1 MNKYMKKLAAGLL
14 AFALMVMLLP
24 AGVVV
29 SFAASGKLS
38 FSDPTVSVGDQI
50 SVTMKIAADAALGSS
65 DVMLQYD
72 ADALEF
78 VSGTNSNGGAGSV
91 RVIGSAEA
99 ADQKTFSFTL
109 KFNALKAGT
118 SSITVKSQE
127 VYDADSKAVTL
138 NHIGSSS
145 VKINA
150 ADTSSRDASLASL
163 TISPGTLKPAFSA
176 DTTEY
181 TAAVPSDVTSITV
194 SAPAKDGGAKVTVS
208 GNDDLQDG
216 ENTIT
221 CTVTAEDGE
230 TTKTYTIVV
239 TKSDD
244 AAASAGETDSDSA
257 ETNAGV
263 VGEDGNW
270 TVADTFDDSELPS
283 GFTATEIE
291 YEGRTVKAATDDSGM
306 TLLYMTDDSGNGD
319 FFVYNSET
327 GALSAYVV
335 VKMAEKTA
343 EKTVVVLPPECI
355 PEGTALPDGF
365 AECTIDIGD
374 HTVHGWIWKDSGD
387 SAPEYCIVYG
397 RNENGEEGFYRYDQ
411 KEMTLQRYFQDPDA
425 ADARSKY
432 LKVAED
438 YNSLLKD
445 YEIRGMFVIGL
456 FALSI
461 LLVIIII
468 VLLLRKP
475 KAPKNP
481 DRDGYDDDYGDYEG
495 GRKNRKS
502 EPKKAQ
508 KTGKSAKAPERR
520 TASRPAARRE
530 ELFDEEEEEIQI
542 PRRRPEAAETCRPA
556 AKRREAVRTENV
568 PERTDTPERPVR
580 KNVADM
586 EKDLSKNLAKEAA
599 KAAPKAAPAEKRNED
614 DDDFE
619 FIDLDL

>member
-1 MNKYMKKLAAGLL
+1 MKKLAAGLL

-24 AGVVV
+24 AGSMV
-29 SFAASGKLS
+29 SFAGSGKLS
-38 FSDPTVSVGDQI
+38 FSDPTVSVGDQV
-50 SVTMKIAADAALGSS
+50 SVTMKITSDGALGSS

-78 VSGTNSNGGAGSV
+78 VSGTNANGGAGSV
-91 RVIGSAEA
+91 RVTGSAEA
-99 ADQKTFSFTL
+99 ADQKVFSFTL

-118 SSITVKSQE
+118 SSITVTSQE

-138 NHIGSSS
+138 DHVGSAS

-150 ADTSSRDASLASL
+150 AASSSKDASLSSL
-163 TISPGTLKPAFSA
+163 EISPGTLKPAFSA
-176 DTTEY
+176 DVTEY
-181 TAAVPSDVTSITV
+181 TAAVSSDVTSITV
-194 SAPAKDGGAKVTVS
+194 SAPAKDGAAKVAIS

-239 TKSDD
+239 TKSDE
-244 AAASAGETDSDSA
+244 AASSDEETTADST
-257 ETNAGV
+257 ETSGGV
-263 VGEDGNW
+263 VGEEGNW

-306 TLLYMTDDSGNGD
+306 TLLYMTDDTGKGD

-327 GALSAYVV
+327 GTLSAYVV
-335 VKMAEKTA
+335 VKMA

-387 SAPEYCIVYG
+387 SAPEYCVVYG
-397 RNENGEEGFYRYDQ
+397 RNENGDEGFYRYDQ

-445 YEIRGMFVIGL
+445 YEIRGFFVIGL
-456 FALSI
+456 FALCI
-461 LLVIIII
+461 ILVIIVV

-481 DRDGYDDDYGDYEG
+481 GRDRYDDEYDDYED

-502 EPKKAQ
+502 GKQTAKKSGM
-508 KTGKSAKAPERR
+508 TAKAPERR
-520 TASRPAARRE
+520 PAARPAARTE
-530 ELFDEEEEEIQI
+530 TLPCEEEEEA
-542 PRRRPEAAETCRPA
+542 PRRRQPAAQARRPA
-556 AKRREAVRTENV
+556 VQTRETVRTERPSAETGTAA
-568 PERTDTPERPVR
+568 PERPARPVR
-580 KNVADM
+580 KNVADV
-586 EKDLSKNLAKEAA
+586 EKDLSRNLAKEAEAA
-599 KAAPKAAPAEKRNED
+599 KAAPDKKTEN

>member
-50 SVTMKIAADAALGSS
+50 SVTMKIVADAALGSS

-244 AAASAGETDSDSA
+244 AAASAGETDADSA

-263 VGEDGNW
+263 IGEDGSW

-291 YEGRTVKAATDDSGM
+291 YEGRSVKAATDDSGM

-327 GALSAYVV
+327 GTLSAYVV

-387 SAPEYCIVYG
+387 SAPEYCVVYG

-481 DRDGYDDDYGDYEG
+481 GRGGYDDDYGDYEG

-508 KTGKSAKAPERR
+508 KTGKSEKAPERR
-520 TASRPAARRE
+520 AASRPAARGE

-542 PRRRPEAAETCRPA
+542 PRRRPEAAETRRPA

>member
-1 MNKYMKKLAAGLL
+1 MKKLAAGLL

-24 AGVVV
+24 AGSMV

-38 FSDPTVSVGDQI
+38 FSDPTASVGDQV
-50 SVTMKIAADAALGSS
+50 SVTMKITSDGALGSS

-78 VSGTNSNGGAGSV
+78 VSGTNANGGAGSV
-91 RVIGSAEA
+91 RVTGSAEA
-99 ADQKTFSFTL
+99 ADQKVFSFTL

-118 SSITVKSQE
+118 SSITVTSQE

-138 NHIGSSS
+138 DHVGSAS

-150 ADTSSRDASLASL
+150 AASSSKDASLSSL
-163 TISPGTLKPAFSA
+163 EISPGTLKPAFSA
-176 DTTEY
+176 DVTEY
-181 TAAVPSDVTSITV
+181 TAAVSSDVTSVTV
-194 SAPAKDGGAKVTVS
+194 SAPAKDGAAKVAIS

-239 TKSDD
+239 TKSDE
-244 AAASAGETDSDSA
+244 AASSDEETTADST
-257 ETNAGV
+257 ETSGGV
-263 VGEDGNW
+263 VGEEGNW

-306 TLLYMTDDSGNGD
+306 TLLYMTDDTGKGD

-327 GALSAYVV
+327 GTLSAYVV
-335 VKMAEKTA
+335 VKMA

-387 SAPEYCIVYG
+387 SAPEYCVVYG
-397 RNENGEEGFYRYDQ
+397 RNENGDEGFYRYDQ

-445 YEIRGMFVIGL
+445 YEIRGFFVIGL
-456 FALSI
+456 FALCI
-461 LLVIIII
+461 ILVIIVV

-481 DRDGYDDDYGDYEG
+481 GRDRYDDEYDDYED

-502 EPKKAQ
+502 GKQTAKKSGM
-508 KTGKSAKAPERR
+508 TAKAPERR
-520 TASRPAARRE
+520 PAARPAARTE
-530 ELFDEEEEEIQI
+530 TLPCEEEEEA
-542 PRRRPEAAETCRPA
+542 PRRRQPAAQARRPA
-556 AKRREAVRTENV
+556 VQTRETVRTERPSAETGTAA
-568 PERTDTPERPVR
+568 PERPARPVR
-580 KNVADM
+580 KNVADV
-586 EKDLSKNLAKEAA
+586 EKDLSRNLAKEAEAA
-599 KAAPKAAPAEKRNED
+599 KSAPVKKTEN

>member
-24 AGVVV
+24 AGSLV

-38 FSDPTVSVGDQI
+38 FSDPTASVGDQV

-109 KFNALKAGT
+109 KFKALKAGT

-138 NHIGSSS
+138 DHVGSSS
-145 VKINA
+145 VKVNA
-150 ADTSSRDASLASL
+150 ADTSSKDASLASL

-176 DTTEY
+176 DVTEY
-181 TAAVPSDVTSITV
+181 TAAVTSDVTSVTV
-194 SAPAKDGGAKVTVS
+194 SAPAKDGGAKVAVS
-208 GNDDLQDG
+208 GNDELQDG

-221 CTVTAEDGE
+221 CTVTAEDGV

-244 AAASAGETDSDSA
+244 AAASDGETGADSA

-263 VGEDGNW
+263 VGQDGNW

-291 YEGRTVKAATDDSGM
+291 YEGKTVKAATDDSGI

-327 GALSAYVV
+327 GTLSAYVV
-335 VKMAEKTA
+335 VKMA

-355 PEGTALPDGF
+355 PEETKLPDGF
-365 AECTIDIGD
+365 AECTIDIGN
-374 HTVHGWIWKDSGD
+374 HTVHGWIWKDNGD

-445 YEIRGMFVIGL
+445 YEICGFFVIGL
-456 FALSI
+456 FGLSI
-461 LLVIIII
+461 VLVIIII

-475 KAPKNP
+475 KTPKNP
-481 DRDGYDDDYGDYEG
+481 VRGGYDDYDDYES
-495 GRKNRKS
+495 GRKNSKS
-502 EPKKAQ
+502 ELKKVQ
-508 KTGKSAKAPERR
+508 KSGKTGKTPERR
-520 TASRPAARRE
+520 LMSGTTAQRE
-530 ELFDEEEEEIQI
+530 EVFDDEEEAM
-542 PRRRPEAAETCRPA
+542 PRRRPAAAERQESLKTEPVS
-556 AKRREAVRTENV
+556 ERTDV
-568 PERTDTPERPVR
+568 PERPERPM
-580 KNVADM
+580 KQNVEDM
-586 EKDLSKNLAKEAA
+586 EKDLSKNLAMEAA
-599 KAAPKAAPAEKRNED
+599 KAAPKAAPAAKTEKED
-614 DDDFE
+614 DDLE

>member
-1 MNKYMKKLAAGLL
+1 MKKLAAGLL
-14 AFALMVMLLP
+14 AFALMIMLLP
-24 AGVVV
+24 TGVMV

-38 FSDPTVSVGDQI
+38 FSDPTASVGEQVSI
-50 SVTMKIAADAALGSS
+50 TMKIIADAALGSS

-91 RVIGSAEA
+91 RVIGSAES

-138 NHIGSSS
+138 DHVGSSS
-145 VKINA
+145 VKVNA
-150 ADTSSRDASLASL
+150 ADTSSKDASLASL

-176 DTTEY
+176 DVTEY
-181 TAAVPSDVTSITV
+181 TAAVSSDVSSITV
-194 SAPAKDGGAKVTVS
+194 SAPAKDGGAKVAVS

-216 ENTIT
+216 ENTII
-221 CTVTAEDGE
+221 CTVTAENGE

-244 AAASAGETDSDSA
+244 AAASDGETDADST

-263 VGEDGNW
+263 VGQDGNW

-327 GALSAYVV
+327 GTLSAYVV
-335 VKMAEKTA
+335 VKMAEKTI
-343 EKTVVVLPPECI
+343 VVLPPECI

-387 SAPEYCIVYG
+387 SAPEYCVVYG
-397 RNENGEEGFYRYDQ
+397 RNESGEEGFYRYDQ

-445 YEIRGMFVIGL
+445 YEIRGILVIGL
-456 FALSI
+456 FGLSI
-461 LLVIIII
+461 VLVIIII

-481 DRDGYDDDYGDYEG
+481 GRGGYDEYDDYES

-508 KTGKSAKAPERR
+508 KSGKTAKAPERR
-520 TASRPAARRE
+520 VASRPAVRE
-530 ELFDEEEEEIQI
+530 EDLFDEDEEEIQI
-542 PRRRPEAAETCRPA
+542 PRRRPAAAPTRRPA
-556 AKRREAVRTENV
+556 AERQEAVKAEPVSERTAA
-568 PERTDTPERPVR
+568 PERPARPVR

-586 EKDLSKNLAKEAA
+586 EKDLSKNLAAEAA
-599 KAAPKAAPAEKRNED
+599 KAAPKAAPAKKAEEKD
-614 DDDFE
+614 DDLE

>member
-1 MNKYMKKLAAGLL
+1 MKKLAAGLL

-24 AGVVV
+24 AGSMV

-38 FSDPTVSVGDQI
+38 FSDPTASVGDQV
-50 SVTMKIAADAALGSS
+50 SVTMKITSDGALGSS

-78 VSGTNSNGGAGSV
+78 VSGTNANGGAGSV
-91 RVIGSAEA
+91 RVTGSAEA
-99 ADQKTFSFTL
+99 ADQKVFSFTL

-118 SSITVKSQE
+118 SSITVTSQE

-138 NHIGSSS
+138 DHVGSAS

-150 ADTSSRDASLASL
+150 AASSSKDASLSSL
-163 TISPGTLKPAFSA
+163 EISPGTLKPAFSA
-176 DTTEY
+176 DVTEY
-181 TAAVPSDVTSITV
+181 TAAVSSDVTSITV
-194 SAPAKDGGAKVTVS
+194 SAPAKDGAAKVAIS

-239 TKSDD
+239 TKSDE
-244 AAASAGETDSDSA
+244 AASSDEETTADST
-257 ETNAGV
+257 ETSGGV
-263 VGEDGNW
+263 VGEEGNW

-306 TLLYMTDDSGNGD
+306 TLLYMTDDTGKGD

-327 GALSAYVV
+327 GTLSAYVV
-335 VKMAEKTA
+335 VKMA

-387 SAPEYCIVYG
+387 SAPEYCVVYG
-397 RNENGEEGFYRYDQ
+397 RNENGDEGFYRYDQ

-445 YEIRGMFVIGL
+445 YEIRGFFVIGL
-456 FALSI
+456 FALCI
-461 LLVIIII
+461 ILVIIVV

-481 DRDGYDDDYGDYEG
+481 GRDRYDDEYDDYED

-502 EPKKAQ
+502 GKQTAKKSGM
-508 KTGKSAKAPERR
+508 TAKAPERR
-520 TASRPAARRE
+520 PAARPAARTE
-530 ELFDEEEEEIQI
+530 TLPCEEEEEA
-542 PRRRPEAAETCRPA
+542 PRRRQPAAQARRPA
-556 AKRREAVRTENV
+556 VQTRETVRTERPSAETGTAA
-568 PERTDTPERPVR
+568 PERPARPVR
-580 KNVADM
+580 KNVADV
-586 EKDLSKNLAKEAA
+586 EKDLSRNLAKEAEAA
-599 KAAPKAAPAEKRNED
+599 KAAPDKKTEND
-614 DDDFE
+614 DGFE

>member
-1 MNKYMKKLAAGLL
+1 MKQCMKKLAAGLL

-24 AGVVV
+24 AGSMV
-29 SFAASGKLS
+29 SFAGSGKLS
-38 FSDPTVSVGDQI
+38 FSDPTVSVGDQV
-50 SVTMKIAADAALGSS
+50 SVTMKITSDGALGSS

-78 VSGTNSNGGAGSV
+78 VSGTNANGGAGSV
-91 RVIGSAEA
+91 RVTGSAEA
-99 ADQKTFSFTL
+99 ADQKVFSFTL

-118 SSITVKSQE
+118 SSITVTSQE

-138 NHIGSSS
+138 DHVGSAS

-150 ADTSSRDASLASL
+150 AASSSKDASLSSL
-163 TISPGTLKPAFSA
+163 EISPGTLKPAFSA
-176 DTTEY
+176 DVTEY
-181 TAAVPSDVTSITV
+181 TAAVSSDVTSITV
-194 SAPAKDGGAKVTVS
+194 SAPAKDGAAKVAIS

-239 TKSDD
+239 TKSDE
-244 AAASAGETDSDSA
+244 AASSDEETTADST
-257 ETNAGV
+257 ETSGGV
-263 VGEDGNW
+263 VGEEGNW

-306 TLLYMTDDSGNGD
+306 TLLYMTDDTGKGD

-327 GALSAYVV
+327 GTLSAYVV
-335 VKMAEKTA
+335 VKMA

-387 SAPEYCIVYG
+387 SAPEYCVVYG
-397 RNENGEEGFYRYDQ
+397 RNENGDEGFYRYDQ

-445 YEIRGMFVIGL
+445 YEIRGFFVIGL
-456 FALSI
+456 FALCI
-461 LLVIIII
+461 ILVIIVV

-481 DRDGYDDDYGDYEG
+481 GRDRYDDEYDDYED

-502 EPKKAQ
+502 GKQTTKKSGM
-508 KTGKSAKAPERR
+508 TAKAPERR
-520 TASRPAARRE
+520 PAARPAARTE
-530 ELFDEEEEEIQI
+530 TLPCEEEEEA
-542 PRRRPEAAETCRPA
+542 PRRRQPAAQARRPA
-556 AKRREAVRTENV
+556 VQTRETVRTERPSAETGTAA
-568 PERTDTPERPVR
+568 PERPARPVR
-580 KNVADM
+580 KNVADV
-586 EKDLSKNLAKEAA
+586 EKDLSRNLAKEAEAA
-599 KAAPKAAPAEKRNED
+599 KAAPDKKTEN

>member
-14 AFALMVMLLP
+14 TFALMVMLLP

-50 SVTMKIAADAALGSS
+50 SVTMKIVADAALGSS

-291 YEGRTVKAATDDSGM
+291 YEGRSVKAATDDSGM

-327 GALSAYVV
+327 GTLSAYVV
-335 VKMAEKTA
+335 VKMA

-387 SAPEYCIVYG
+387 SAPEYCVVYG

-411 KEMTLQRYFQDPDA
+411 KEMTLQRYFQNPDA

-481 DRDGYDDDYGDYEG
+481 GRGGYDDDYGDYEG

-508 KTGKSAKAPERR
+508 KTGKSEKAPERR
-520 TASRPAARRE
+520 AASRPAARGE

-542 PRRRPEAAETCRPA
+542 PRRRPEAAETRRPA

>member
-1 MNKYMKKLAAGLL
+1 MKKLAAGLL

-24 AGVVV
+24 AGSMV
-29 SFAASGKLS
+29 SFAGSGKLS
-38 FSDPTVSVGDQI
+38 FSDPTVSVGDQV
-50 SVTMKIAADAALGSS
+50 SVTMKITSDGALGSS

-78 VSGTNSNGGAGSV
+78 VSGTNANGGAGSV
-91 RVIGSAEA
+91 RVTGSAEA
-99 ADQKTFSFTL
+99 ADQKVFSFTL

-118 SSITVKSQE
+118 SSITVTSQE

-138 NHIGSSS
+138 DHVGSAS

-150 ADTSSRDASLASL
+150 AASSSKDASLSSL
-163 TISPGTLKPAFSA
+163 EISPGTLKPAFSA
-176 DTTEY
+176 DVTEY
-181 TAAVPSDVTSITV
+181 TAAVSSDVTSITV
-194 SAPAKDGGAKVTVS
+194 SAPAKDGAAKVAIS

-239 TKSDD
+239 TKSDE
-244 AAASAGETDSDSA
+244 AASSDEETTADST
-257 ETNAGV
+257 ETSGGV
-263 VGEDGNW
+263 VGEEGNW

-306 TLLYMTDDSGNGD
+306 TLLYMTDDTGKGD

-327 GALSAYVV
+327 GTLSAYVV
-335 VKMAEKTA
+335 VKMA

-387 SAPEYCIVYG
+387 SAPEYCVVYG
-397 RNENGEEGFYRYDQ
+397 RNENGDEGFYRYDQ

-445 YEIRGMFVIGL
+445 YEIRGFFVIGL
-456 FALSI
+456 FALCI
-461 LLVIIII
+461 ILVIIVV

-475 KAPKNP
+475 KEPKNP
-481 DRDGYDDDYGDYEG
+481 GRDRYDDEYDDYED

-502 EPKKAQ
+502 GNQTAKKSGM
-508 KTGKSAKAPERR
+508 TAKAPERR
-520 TASRPAARRE
+520 PAARPAARTE
-530 ELFDEEEEEIQI
+530 TLPYEEEEEA
-542 PRRRPEAAETCRPA
+542 PRRRQSAAQTRRPAVQTRETVRMERPSAETGTAAPERPA
-556 AKRREAVRTENV
+556 
-568 PERTDTPERPVR
+568 RPVR
-580 KNVADM
+580 KNVADV
-586 EKDLSKNLAKEAA
+586 EKDLSRNLAKEAEAA
-599 KAAPKAAPAEKRNED
+599 KAAPDKKTEND
-614 DDDFE
+614 DGFE

>member
-1 MNKYMKKLAAGLL
+1 MKKLAAGLL

-24 AGVVV
+24 AGSMV
-29 SFAASGKLS
+29 SFAGSGKLS
-38 FSDPTVSVGDQI
+38 FSDPTVSVGDQV
-50 SVTMKIAADAALGSS
+50 SVTMKITSDGALGSS

-78 VSGTNSNGGAGSV
+78 VSGTNANGGAGSV
-91 RVIGSAEA
+91 RVTGSAEA
-99 ADQKTFSFTL
+99 ADQKVFSFTL

-118 SSITVKSQE
+118 SSITVTSQE

-138 NHIGSSS
+138 DHVGSAS

-150 ADTSSRDASLASL
+150 AASSSKDASLSSL
-163 TISPGTLKPAFSA
+163 EISPGTLKPAFSA
-176 DTTEY
+176 DVTEY
-181 TAAVPSDVTSITV
+181 TAAVSSDVTSVTV
-194 SAPAKDGGAKVTVS
+194 SAPAKDGAAKVAIS

-230 TTKTYTIVV
+230 TTKMYTIVV

-244 AAASAGETDSDSA
+244 AASSDEETTADST
-257 ETNAGV
+257 ETSGGV
-263 VGEDGNW
+263 VGEEGNW

-306 TLLYMTDDSGNGD
+306 TLLYMTDDTGKGD

-327 GALSAYVV
+327 GTLSAYVV
-335 VKMAEKTA
+335 VKMA

-387 SAPEYCIVYG
+387 SAPEYCVVYG
-397 RNENGEEGFYRYDQ
+397 RNENGDEGFYRYDQ

-445 YEIRGMFVIGL
+445 YEIRGFFVIGL
-456 FALSI
+456 FALCI
-461 LLVIIII
+461 ILVIIVV

-481 DRDGYDDDYGDYEG
+481 GRDRYDDEYDDYED

-502 EPKKAQ
+502 GKQTAKKSGM
-508 KTGKSAKAPERR
+508 TAKAPERR
-520 TASRPAARRE
+520 PAARPAARTE
-530 ELFDEEEEEIQI
+530 TLPCEEEEEA
-542 PRRRPEAAETCRPA
+542 PRRRQPAAQARRPA
-556 AKRREAVRTENV
+556 VQTRETVRTERPSAETGTAA
-568 PERTDTPERPVR
+568 PERPARPVR
-580 KNVADM
+580 KNVADV
-586 EKDLSKNLAKEAA
+586 EKDLSRNLAKEAEAA
-599 KAAPKAAPAEKRNED
+599 KAAPDKKTEN

>member
-1 MNKYMKKLAAGLL
+1 MKKLAAGLL

-24 AGVVV
+24 AGSMV

-38 FSDPTVSVGDQI
+38 FSDPTASVGDQV
-50 SVTMKIAADAALGSS
+50 SVTMKITSDGALGSS

-78 VSGTNSNGGAGSV
+78 VSGTNANGGAGSV
-91 RVIGSAEA
+91 RVTGSAEA
-99 ADQKTFSFTL
+99 ADQKVFSFTL

-118 SSITVKSQE
+118 SSITVTSQE

-138 NHIGSSS
+138 DHVGSAS

-150 ADTSSRDASLASL
+150 AASSSKDASLSSL
-163 TISPGTLKPAFSA
+163 EISPGTLKPAFSA
-176 DTTEY
+176 DVTEY
-181 TAAVPSDVTSITV
+181 TAAVSSDVTSVTV
-194 SAPAKDGGAKVTVS
+194 SAPAKDGAAKVAIS

-239 TKSDD
+239 TKSDE
-244 AAASAGETDSDSA
+244 AASSDEETTADST
-257 ETNAGV
+257 ETSGGV
-263 VGEDGNW
+263 VGEEGNW

-306 TLLYMTDDSGNGD
+306 TLLYMTDDTGKGD

-327 GALSAYVV
+327 GTLSAYVV
-335 VKMAEKTA
+335 VKMA

-387 SAPEYCIVYG
+387 SAPEYCVVYG
-397 RNENGEEGFYRYDQ
+397 RNENGDEGFYRYDQ

-445 YEIRGMFVIGL
+445 YEIRGFFVIGL
-456 FALSI
+456 FALCI
-461 LLVIIII
+461 ILVIIVV

-481 DRDGYDDDYGDYEG
+481 DRDRYDDEYDDYED

-502 EPKKAQ
+502 GKQTAKKSGM
-508 KTGKSAKAPERR
+508 TAKAPERR
-520 TASRPAARRE
+520 PAARPAARTE
-530 ELFDEEEEEIQI
+530 TLPCEEEEEA
-542 PRRRPEAAETCRPA
+542 PRRRQPAAQARRPA
-556 AKRREAVRTENV
+556 VQTRETVRTERPSAETGTAA
-568 PERTDTPERPVR
+568 PERPARPVR
-580 KNVADM
+580 KNVADV
-586 EKDLSKNLAKEAA
+586 EKDLSRNLAKEAEAA
-599 KAAPKAAPAEKRNED
+599 KAAPDKKTEND
-614 DDDFE
+614 DGFE

>member
-1 MNKYMKKLAAGLL
+1 MHNCKGSIWIIFFRFLLCLWACGCSDDAGMPAPPAGADRVTACVRLSVQVAGETTRAAVQADATVEEKISSVAVFLVSVDGSGKEDWNDVQYEVVYGTTSSAADVYQARIPTTPGKKKVYVGANLLPGQVHAICGQAEGKGLYTAAG
-14 AFALMVMLLP
+14 AGYDEVIRQFAR
-24 AGVVV
+24 GTE
-29 SFAASGKLS
+29 G
-38 FSDPTVSVGDQI
+38 
-50 SVTMKIAADAALGSS
+50 IAMTG
-65 DVMLQYD
+65 
-72 ADALEF
+72 
-78 VSGTNSNGGAGSV
+78 
-91 RVIGSAEA
+91 
-99 ADQKTFSFTL
+99 
-109 KFNALKAGT
+109 KAGT
-118 SSITVKSQE
+118 SV
-127 VYDADSKAVTL
+127 
-138 NHIGSSS
+138 
-145 VKINA
+145 
-150 ADTSSRDASLASL
+150 
-163 TISPGTLKPAFSA
+163 
-176 DTTEY
+176 
-181 TAAVPSDVTSITV
+181 TV
-194 SAPAKDGGAKVTVS
+194 SAPAKDGAAKVAIS

-239 TKSDD
+239 TKSDE
-244 AAASAGETDSDSA
+244 AASSDEETTADST
-257 ETNAGV
+257 ETSGGV
-263 VGEDGNW
+263 VGEEGNW

-306 TLLYMTDDSGNGD
+306 TLLYMTDDTGKGD

-327 GALSAYVV
+327 GTLSAYVV
-335 VKMAEKTA
+335 VKMA

-387 SAPEYCIVYG
+387 SAPEYCVVYG

-475 KAPKNP
+475 KAPKRTNGRRRP
-481 DRDGYDDDYGDYEG
+481 AYDCHSDGHQHRGVHGRHDADPFFALCGVFVQGPAAAG
-495 GRKNRKS
+495 GGAVS
-502 EPKKAQ
+502 GA
-508 KTGKSAKAPERR
+508 G
-520 TASRPAARRE
+520 AARRH
-530 ELFDEEEEEIQI
+530 LRNAHRLLPQGRQPHLGQ
-542 PRRRPEAAETCRPA
+542 PRNPGGHRHRRD
-556 AKRREAVRTENV
+556 RR
-568 PERTDTPERPVR
+568 
-580 KNVADM
+580 
-586 EKDLSKNLAKEAA
+586 
-599 KAAPKAAPAEKRNED
+599 AP
-614 DDDFE
+614 
-619 FIDLDL
+619 

>member
-1 MNKYMKKLAAGLL
+1 MKKLAAGLL

-24 AGVVV
+24 AGSMV
-29 SFAASGKLS
+29 SFAGSGKLS
-38 FSDPTVSVGDQI
+38 FSDPTVSVGDQV
-50 SVTMKIAADAALGSS
+50 SVTMKITSDGALGSS

-78 VSGTNSNGGAGSV
+78 VSGTNANGGAGSV
-91 RVIGSAEA
+91 RVTGSAEA
-99 ADQKTFSFTL
+99 ADQKVFSFTL

-118 SSITVKSQE
+118 SSITVTSQE

-138 NHIGSSS
+138 DHVGSAS

-150 ADTSSRDASLASL
+150 AASSSKDASLSSL
-163 TISPGTLKPAFSA
+163 EISPGTLKPAFSA
-176 DTTEY
+176 DVTEY
-181 TAAVPSDVTSITV
+181 TAAVSSDVTSITV
-194 SAPAKDGGAKVTVS
+194 SAPAKDGAAKVAIS

-239 TKSDD
+239 TKSDE
-244 AAASAGETDSDSA
+244 AASSDEETTADST
-257 ETNAGV
+257 ETSGGV
-263 VGEDGNW
+263 VGEEGNW

-306 TLLYMTDDSGNGD
+306 TLLYMTDDTGKGD

-327 GALSAYVV
+327 GTLSAYVV
-335 VKMAEKTA
+335 VKMA

-387 SAPEYCIVYG
+387 SAPEYCVVYG
-397 RNENGEEGFYRYDQ
+397 RNENGDEGFYRYDQ

-445 YEIRGMFVIGL
+445 YEIRGFFVIGL
-456 FALSI
+456 FALCI
-461 LLVIIII
+461 ILVIIVV

-481 DRDGYDDDYGDYEG
+481 GRDRYDDEYDDYED

-502 EPKKAQ
+502 GKQTTKKSGM
-508 KTGKSAKAPERR
+508 TAKAPERR
-520 TASRPAARRE
+520 PAARPAARTE
-530 ELFDEEEEEIQI
+530 TLPCEEEEEA
-542 PRRRPEAAETCRPA
+542 PRRRQPAAQARRPA
-556 AKRREAVRTENV
+556 VQTRETVRTERPSAETGTAA
-568 PERTDTPERPVR
+568 PERPARPVR
-580 KNVADM
+580 KNVADV
-586 EKDLSKNLAKEAA
+586 EKDLSRNLAKEAEAA
-599 KAAPKAAPAEKRNED
+599 KAAPDKKTEN

>member
-14 AFALMVMLLP
+14 TFALMVMLLP
-24 AGVVV
+24 ASSLV

-38 FSDPTVSVGDQI
+38 FSDPTASVGDQV

-109 KFNALKAGT
+109 KFKALKAGT

-138 NHIGSSS
+138 DHVGSSS
-145 VKINA
+145 VKVNA
-150 ADTSSRDASLASL
+150 ADTSSKDASLASL
-163 TISPGTLKPAFSA
+163 TISPGTLNPAFSA
-176 DTTEY
+176 DVTEY
-181 TAAVPSDVTSITV
+181 TAAVSSDVTSVTV
-194 SAPAKDGGAKVTVS
+194 SAPAKDGGAKVAVS
-208 GNDDLQDG
+208 GNDELQDG

-221 CTVTAEDGE
+221 CTVTAEDGV

-244 AAASAGETDSDSA
+244 AAASDGETGADSA

-263 VGEDGNW
+263 VGQDGNW

-291 YEGRTVKAATDDSGM
+291 YEGKTVKAATDDSGI

-327 GALSAYVV
+327 GTLSAYVV
-335 VKMAEKTA
+335 VKMA

-355 PEGTALPDGF
+355 PEGTGLPDGF
-365 AECTIDIGD
+365 AECTIDIGS

-425 ADARSKY
+425 ADVRSKY

-445 YEIRGMFVIGL
+445 YEIRGFFVIGL
-456 FALSI
+456 FGLSI
-461 LLVIIII
+461 VLVIIII

-475 KAPKNP
+475 KTPKNP
-481 DRDGYDDDYGDYEG
+481 VRGGYDDYDDYES
-495 GRKNRKS
+495 GRKNSKS
-502 EPKKAQ
+502 ELKKVQ
-508 KTGKSAKAPERR
+508 KSGKTGKAPERR
-520 TASRPAARRE
+520 LMSGTTAQRE
-530 ELFDEEEEEIQI
+530 EVFDDEEEAM
-542 PRRRPEAAETCRPA
+542 PRRRPAAAE
-556 AKRREAVRTENV
+556 RREPLKTEPVSERTDV
-568 PERTDTPERPVR
+568 PERPARPM
-580 KNVADM
+580 KQNVEDM
-586 EKDLSKNLAKEAA
+586 EKDLSKNLAMEAA
-599 KAAPKAAPAEKRNED
+599 KAAPKAAPAAKTEKED
-614 DDDFE
+614 DDLE

>member
-14 AFALMVMLLP
+14 AFALMIMLMP
-24 AGVVV
+24 AGSMV

-38 FSDPTVSVGDQI
+38 FSDPTAAVGDQL

-91 RVIGSAEA
+91 RVIGSAES

-109 KFNALKAGT
+109 KFKALKAGT

-138 NHIGSSS
+138 DHVGSSS
-145 VKINA
+145 VKVNA
-150 ADTSSRDASLASL
+150 ADSSSKDASLSSL
-163 TISPGTLKPAFSA
+163 TISPGTLTPSFSS
-176 DTTEY
+176 DVTEY
-181 TAAVPSDVTSITV
+181 TAAVSSDVTSITV
-194 SAPAKDGGAKVTVS
+194 SAPAKDSGAKVAVS
-208 GNDDLQDG
+208 GNDDLKDG

-239 TKSDD
+239 TRSDD
-244 AAASAGETDSDSA
+244 AAASEEETTAASE
-257 ETNAGV
+257 ETSAGV

-270 TVADTFDDSELPS
+270 TVADTFDDSALPS

-291 YEGRTVKAATDDSGM
+291 YEGRTVKAAIDDSGM

-327 GALSAYVV
+327 GTLSAYVV
-335 VKMAEKTA
+335 VKMA

-355 PEGTALPDGF
+355 PEGTELPDGF

-387 SAPEYCIVYG
+387 SAPEYCVVYG

-445 YEIRGMFVIGL
+445 YEIRGILVIGL
-456 FALSI
+456 FGLSI
-461 LLVIIII
+461 VLVIIII

-481 DRDGYDDDYGDYEG
+481 GRDRYDDDYDDYGD
-495 GRKNRKS
+495 GRKNRRS

-508 KTGKSAKAPERR
+508 KSGKTAKVPERKA
-520 TASRPAARRE
+520 ASKPAVHEE
-530 ELFDEEEEEIQI
+530 ELFDEEEEETQI
-542 PRRRPEAAETCRPA
+542 PQRRPA
-556 AKRREAVRTENV
+556 ASEMRRPAAERQEPVKTE
-568 PERTDTPERPVR
+568 PAAERTAAPEKTARPVR

-586 EKDLSKNLAKEAA
+586 EKDLSKNLAVEAA
-599 KAAPKAAPAEKRNED
+599 KAAPKAAPAKKAEEKD
-614 DDDFE
+614 DDLE

>member
-1 MNKYMKKLAAGLL
+1 
-14 AFALMVMLLP
+14 MLFR
-24 AGVVV
+24 
-29 SFAASGKLS
+29 S
-38 FSDPTVSVGDQI
+38 
-50 SVTMKIAADAALGSS
+50 
-65 DVMLQYD
+65 
-72 ADALEF
+72 
-78 VSGTNSNGGAGSV
+78 
-91 RVIGSAEA
+91 
-99 ADQKTFSFTL
+99 
-109 KFNALKAGT
+109 AGT
-118 SSITVKSQE
+118 SSITVTSQE

-138 NHIGSSS
+138 DHVGSAS

-150 ADTSSRDASLASL
+150 AASSSKDASLSSL
-163 TISPGTLKPAFSA
+163 EISPGTLKPAFSA
-176 DTTEY
+176 DVTEY
-181 TAAVPSDVTSITV
+181 TAAVSSDVTSVTV
-194 SAPAKDGGAKVTVS
+194 SAPAKDGAAKVAIS

-244 AAASAGETDSDSA
+244 AASSDEETTADST
-257 ETNAGV
+257 ETSGGV
-263 VGEDGNW
+263 VGEEGNW

-306 TLLYMTDDSGNGD
+306 TLLYMTDDTGKGD

-327 GALSAYVV
+327 GTLSAYVI
-335 VKMAEKTA
+335 VKMA

-387 SAPEYCIVYG
+387 SAPEYCVVYG
-397 RNENGEEGFYRYDQ
+397 RNENGDEGFYRYDQ

-445 YEIRGMFVIGL
+445 YEIRGFFAIGL
-456 FALSI
+456 FALCI
-461 LLVIIII
+461 ILVIIVV

-481 DRDGYDDDYGDYEG
+481 GRDRYDDEYDDYED

-502 EPKKAQ
+502 GKQTAKKSGM
-508 KTGKSAKAPERR
+508 TAKAPERKP
-520 TASRPAARRE
+520 AARPAARTE
-530 ELFDEEEEEIQI
+530 TLPYEEEEEA
-542 PRRRPEAAETCRPA
+542 PRRRQPAAQTRRPA
-556 AKRREAVRTENV
+556 VQTRETVRTERPSAETGTAA
-568 PERTDTPERPVR
+568 PERPARPVR
-580 KNVADM
+580 KNVADV
-586 EKDLSKNLAKEAA
+586 EKDLSRNLAKEAEAA
-599 KAAPKAAPAEKRNED
+599 KSAPVKKKTEN

>member
-1 MNKYMKKLAAGLL
+1 MKKLAAGLL

-24 AGVVV
+24 AGSMV

-38 FSDPTVSVGDQI
+38 FSDPTASVGDQV
-50 SVTMKIAADAALGSS
+50 SVTMKITSDGALGSS

-78 VSGTNSNGGAGSV
+78 VSGTNANGGAGSV
-91 RVIGSAEA
+91 RVTGSAEA
-99 ADQKTFSFTL
+99 ADQKVFSFTL

-118 SSITVKSQE
+118 SSITVTSQE

-138 NHIGSSS
+138 DHVGSAS

-150 ADTSSRDASLASL
+150 AASSSKDASLSSL
-163 TISPGTLKPAFSA
+163 EISPGTLKPAFSA
-176 DTTEY
+176 DVTEY
-181 TAAVPSDVTSITV
+181 TAAVSSDVTSITV
-194 SAPAKDGGAKVTVS
+194 SAPAKDGAAKVAIS

-239 TKSDD
+239 TKSDE
-244 AAASAGETDSDSA
+244 AASSDEETTADST
-257 ETNAGV
+257 ETSGGV
-263 VGEDGNW
+263 VGEEGNW

-306 TLLYMTDDSGNGD
+306 TLLYMTDDTGKGD

-327 GALSAYVV
+327 GTLSAYVV
-335 VKMAEKTA
+335 VKMA

-387 SAPEYCIVYG
+387 SAPEYCVVYG
-397 RNENGEEGFYRYDQ
+397 RNENGDEGFYRYDQ

-445 YEIRGMFVIGL
+445 YEIRGFFVIGL
-456 FALSI
+456 FALCI
-461 LLVIIII
+461 ILVIIVV

-481 DRDGYDDDYGDYEG
+481 GRDRYDDEYDDYED

-502 EPKKAQ
+502 GKQTAKKSGM
-508 KTGKSAKAPERR
+508 TAKAPERR
-520 TASRPAARRE
+520 PAARPAARTE
-530 ELFDEEEEEIQI
+530 TLPCEEEEEA
-542 PRRRPEAAETCRPA
+542 PRRRQPAAQARRPA
-556 AKRREAVRTENV
+556 VQTRETVRTERPSAETGTAA
-568 PERTDTPERPVR
+568 PERLARPVR
-580 KNVADM
+580 KNVADV
-586 EKDLSKNLAKEAA
+586 EKDLSRNLAKEAEAA
-599 KAAPKAAPAEKRNED
+599 KAAPDKKTEN

>member
-1 MNKYMKKLAAGLL
+1 MKKLAAGLL

-24 AGVVV
+24 AGSMV

-38 FSDPTVSVGDQI
+38 FSDPTASVGDQV
-50 SVTMKIAADAALGSS
+50 SVTMKITSDGALGSS

-78 VSGTNSNGGAGSV
+78 VSGTNANGGAGSV
-91 RVIGSAEA
+91 RVTGSAEA
-99 ADQKTFSFTL
+99 ADQKVFSFTL

-118 SSITVKSQE
+118 SSITVTSQE

-138 NHIGSSS
+138 DHVGSAS

-150 ADTSSRDASLASL
+150 AASSSKDASLSSL
-163 TISPGTLKPAFSA
+163 EISPGTLKPAFSA
-176 DTTEY
+176 DVTEY
-181 TAAVPSDVTSITV
+181 TAAVSSDVTSVTV
-194 SAPAKDGGAKVTVS
+194 SAPAKDGAAKVAIS

-244 AAASAGETDSDSA
+244 AASSDEETTADST
-257 ETNAGV
+257 ETSGGV
-263 VGEDGNW
+263 VGEEGNW

-306 TLLYMTDDSGNGD
+306 TLLYMTDDTGKGD

-327 GALSAYVV
+327 GTLSAYVV
-335 VKMAEKTA
+335 VKMA

-387 SAPEYCIVYG
+387 SAPEYCVVYG
-397 RNENGEEGFYRYDQ
+397 RNENGDEGFYRYDQ

-445 YEIRGMFVIGL
+445 YEIRGFFVIGL
-456 FALSI
+456 FALCI
-461 LLVIIII
+461 ILVIIVV

-481 DRDGYDDDYGDYEG
+481 GRDRYDDEYDDYED

-502 EPKKAQ
+502 GKQTTKKSGM
-508 KTGKSAKAPERR
+508 TAKAPERR
-520 TASRPAARRE
+520 PAARPAARTE
-530 ELFDEEEEEIQI
+530 TLPCEEEEEA
-542 PRRRPEAAETCRPA
+542 PRRRQPAAQARRPA
-556 AKRREAVRTENV
+556 VQTRETVRTERPSAETGTAA
-568 PERTDTPERPVR
+568 PERPARPVR
-580 KNVADM
+580 KNVADV
-586 EKDLSKNLAKEAA
+586 EKDLSRNLAKEAEAA
-599 KAAPKAAPAEKRNED
+599 KAAPGKKTEND
-614 DDDFE
+614 DGFE

>member
-1 MNKYMKKLAAGLL
+1 M
-14 AFALMVMLLP
+14 
-24 AGVVV
+24 
-29 SFAASGKLS
+29 
-38 FSDPTVSVGDQI
+38 
-50 SVTMKIAADAALGSS
+50 
-65 DVMLQYD
+65 
-72 ADALEF
+72 
-78 VSGTNSNGGAGSV
+78 
-91 RVIGSAEA
+91 
-99 ADQKTFSFTL
+99 
-109 KFNALKAGT
+109 
-118 SSITVKSQE
+118 KSQE

-138 NHIGSSS
+138 DHIGSSS

-150 ADTSSRDASLASL
+150 ADTSSKDASLASL

-176 DTTEY
+176 DVTEY

-194 SAPAKDGGAKVTVS
+194 SAPAKDGGAKVAVS

-230 TTKTYTIVV
+230 TTKTYTIMV

-244 AAASAGETDSDSA
+244 AAASNGETDAGSA

-263 VGEDGNW
+263 IGEDGSW

-291 YEGRTVKAATDDSGM
+291 YEGRSVKAATDDSGM

-327 GALSAYVV
+327 GTLSAYVV
-335 VKMAEKTA
+335 VKMA

-387 SAPEYCIVYG
+387 SAPEYCVVYG

-481 DRDGYDDDYGDYEG
+481 DRGGYDDDYGDYEG

-508 KTGKSAKAPERR
+508 KTGKSEKAPERR
-520 TASRPAARRE
+520 AASRPAARGE

-542 PRRRPEAAETCRPA
+542 PRRRPEAAETRRPA

-568 PERTDTPERPVR
+568 PERTDTLERPVR

>member
-1 MNKYMKKLAAGLL
+1 MKKLAAGLL

-24 AGVVV
+24 AGSMV
-29 SFAASGKLS
+29 SFAGSGKLS
-38 FSDPTVSVGDQI
+38 FSDPTVSVGDQV
-50 SVTMKIAADAALGSS
+50 SVTMKITSDGALGSS

-78 VSGTNSNGGAGSV
+78 VSGTNANGGAGSV
-91 RVIGSAEA
+91 RVTGSAEA
-99 ADQKTFSFTL
+99 ADQKVFSFTL

-118 SSITVKSQE
+118 SSITVTSQE

-138 NHIGSSS
+138 DHVGSAS

-150 ADTSSRDASLASL
+150 AASSSKDASLSSL
-163 TISPGTLKPAFSA
+163 EISPGTLKPAFSA
-176 DTTEY
+176 DVTEY
-181 TAAVPSDVTSITV
+181 TAAVSSDVTSVTV
-194 SAPAKDGGAKVTVS
+194 SAPAKDGAAKVAIS

-239 TKSDD
+239 TKSDE
-244 AAASAGETDSDSA
+244 AASSDEETTADST
-257 ETNAGV
+257 ETSGGV
-263 VGEDGNW
+263 VGEEGNW

-306 TLLYMTDDSGNGD
+306 TLLYMTDDTGKGD

-327 GALSAYVV
+327 GTLSAYVV
-335 VKMAEKTA
+335 VKMA

-387 SAPEYCIVYG
+387 SAPEYCVVYG
-397 RNENGEEGFYRYDQ
+397 RNENGDEGFYRYDQ

-445 YEIRGMFVIGL
+445 YEIRGFFVIGL
-456 FALSI
+456 FALCI
-461 LLVIIII
+461 ILVIIVV

-481 DRDGYDDDYGDYEG
+481 GRDRYDDEYDDYED

-502 EPKKAQ
+502 GKQTTKKSGM
-508 KTGKSAKAPERR
+508 TAKAPERR
-520 TASRPAARRE
+520 PAARPAARTE
-530 ELFDEEEEEIQI
+530 TLPCEEEEEA
-542 PRRRPEAAETCRPA
+542 PRRRQPAAQARRPA
-556 AKRREAVRTENV
+556 VQTRETVRTERPSAETGTAA
-568 PERTDTPERPVR
+568 PERPARPVR
-580 KNVADM
+580 KNVADV
-586 EKDLSKNLAKEAA
+586 EKDLSRNLAKEAEAA
-599 KAAPKAAPAEKRNED
+599 KAAPDKKTEN

>member
-1 MNKYMKKLAAGLL
+1 MKQCMKKLAAGLL

-24 AGVVV
+24 AGSMV
-29 SFAASGKLS
+29 SFAGSGKLS
-38 FSDPTVSVGDQI
+38 FSDPTVSVGDQV
-50 SVTMKIAADAALGSS
+50 SVTMKITSDGALGSS

-78 VSGTNSNGGAGSV
+78 VSGTNANGGAGSV
-91 RVIGSAEA
+91 RVTGSAEA
-99 ADQKTFSFTL
+99 ADQKVFSFTL

-118 SSITVKSQE
+118 SSITVTSQE

-138 NHIGSSS
+138 DHVGSAS

-150 ADTSSRDASLASL
+150 AASSSKDASLSSL
-163 TISPGTLKPAFSA
+163 EISPGTLKPAFSA
-176 DTTEY
+176 DVTEY
-181 TAAVPSDVTSITV
+181 TAAVSSDVTSITV
-194 SAPAKDGGAKVTVS
+194 SAPAKDGAAKVAIS
-208 GNDDLQDG
+208 GNDDLQDE

-239 TKSDD
+239 TKSDE
-244 AAASAGETDSDSA
+244 AASSDEETTADST
-257 ETNAGV
+257 ETSGGV
-263 VGEDGNW
+263 VGEEGNW

-306 TLLYMTDDSGNGD
+306 TLLYMTDDTGKGD

-327 GALSAYVV
+327 GTLSAYVV
-335 VKMAEKTA
+335 VKMA

-387 SAPEYCIVYG
+387 SAPEYCVVYG
-397 RNENGEEGFYRYDQ
+397 RNENGDEGFYRYDQ

-445 YEIRGMFVIGL
+445 YEIRGFFVIGL
-456 FALSI
+456 FALCI
-461 LLVIIII
+461 ILVIIVV

-481 DRDGYDDDYGDYEG
+481 GRDRYDDEYDDYED

-502 EPKKAQ
+502 GKQTAKKSGM
-508 KTGKSAKAPERR
+508 TAKAPERR
-520 TASRPAARRE
+520 PAARPAARTE
-530 ELFDEEEEEIQI
+530 TLPCEEEEEA
-542 PRRRPEAAETCRPA
+542 PRRRQPAAQARRPA
-556 AKRREAVRTENV
+556 VQTRETVRTERPSAETGTAA
-568 PERTDTPERPVR
+568 PERPARPVR
-580 KNVADM
+580 KNVADV
-586 EKDLSKNLAKEAA
+586 EKDLSRNLAKEAEAA
-599 KAAPKAAPAEKRNED
+599 KAAPDKKTEN